1 MTGDELRSTLSRLRR
16 ARKRLDAA
24 QAAYDALR
32 DSCRDHMIAEKLETL
47 EVDGYKLEYKTVTA
61 SSVDV
66 KALKKAM
73 PELCARFSRTTES
86 RRFTVT
92 LPV

>member
-1 MTGDELRSTLSRLRR
+1 MDRDALRGTLRR
-16 ARKRLDAA
+16 LARARRRLDAA

-66 KALKKAM
+66 KALKFQSTRPVWGETLIFWAM
-73 PELCARFSRTTES
+73 GNT
-86 RRFTVT
+86 
-92 LPV
+92 